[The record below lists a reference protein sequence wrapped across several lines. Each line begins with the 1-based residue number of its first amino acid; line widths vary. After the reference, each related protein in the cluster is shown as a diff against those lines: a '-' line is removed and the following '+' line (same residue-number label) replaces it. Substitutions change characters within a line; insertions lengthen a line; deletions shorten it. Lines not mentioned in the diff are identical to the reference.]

1 MTAGTY
7 LADAPTPQTSY
18 RCWICLGD
26 EESLE
31 DMISPCSCVGT
42 NQWVHHQCLKTYCLQ
57 YLAMHPSPSL
67 RVPCPICRTDYQIV
81 PRTNRDL
88 AMSPMTW
95 RQLLRWTNTDRELLQ
110 RHCRYLLLVAP
121 LLASTVLAW
130 RWMYGYWDDLWYHG
144 DGPPLMTDGL
154 PTARE
159 VGGPPMLRSA
169 LTASWLPEQVRDVLQ
184 GLLQSAQ
191 GLLGEA
197 EAEAAADEP
206 PRVHPAGISRNWSM
220 LYVWLQYVQWYKVLC
235 WLLIMVIGGSDGL
248 LPPVARDAFRIE
260 ELLLTSDARAQL
272 FIFGQCCPFVV
283 SKLRHFLVT
292 WTGSAWPVQ
301 LIFYS
306 VFSSHI
312 EVAFT
317 LTCDTAVGAALLY
330 DWLSNMRNDF
340 SLRLNL
346 NRLRSGLYDI
356 ASHVPNAALSQREA
370 REVVQQE
377 HEHAQ

>member
-1 MTAGTY
+1 
-7 LADAPTPQTSY
+7 
-18 RCWICLGD
+18 
-26 EESLE
+26 
-31 DMISPCSCVGT
+31 
-42 NQWVHHQCLKTYCLQ
+42 
-57 YLAMHPSPSL
+57 
-67 RVPCPICRTDYQIV
+67 
-81 PRTNRDL
+81 
-88 AMSPMTW
+88 
-95 RQLLRWTNTDRELLQ
+95 
-110 RHCRYLLLVAP
+110 
-121 LLASTVLAW
+121 
-130 RWMYGYWDDLWYHG
+130 MYGYWDDLWNHG

-169 LTASWLPEQVRDVLQ
+169 LTASWLPEGVREVLQ
-184 GLLQSAQ
+184 GLLQSVQ

-197 EAEAAADEP
+197 EADAEP

-248 LPPVARDAFRIE
+248 LPAVARDAFRIE

-272 FIFGQCCPFVV
+272 FIFGQCCPFVL

-292 WTGSAWPVQ
+292 WTGSVWLVQ
-301 LIFYS
+301 RIFYS
-306 VFSSHI
+306 IFSSHI

-317 LTCDTAVGAALLY
+317 LTADTAVGAALLY
-330 DWLSNMRNDF
+330 DWLLNMRNDF

-356 ASHVPNAALSQREA
+356 ASRDPNAPLSQREA
-370 REVVQQE
+370 REVVQQGR
-377 HEHAQ
+377 EHAQ